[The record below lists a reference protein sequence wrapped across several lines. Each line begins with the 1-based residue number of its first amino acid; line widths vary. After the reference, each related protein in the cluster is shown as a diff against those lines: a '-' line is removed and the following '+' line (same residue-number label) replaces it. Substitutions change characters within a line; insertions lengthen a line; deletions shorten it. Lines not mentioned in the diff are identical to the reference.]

1 MSFLPINGAA
11 AASKTDEAGNMVTHN
26 AKERIAMR
34 RLRIVRILIKLEL
47 VSCCDIRSVHVHARL
62 SMCTVCEIIDKY
74 PNVQEIHQEIQKFHM
89 GNFHYLYSDGETPNF
104 SLKHFEK

>member
-1 MSFLPINGAA
+1 
-11 AASKTDEAGNMVTHN
+11 
-26 AKERIAMR
+26 
-34 RLRIVRILIKLEL
+34 
-47 VSCCDIRSVHVHARL
+47 
-62 SMCTVCEIIDKY
+62 MCTVCEIIDKY